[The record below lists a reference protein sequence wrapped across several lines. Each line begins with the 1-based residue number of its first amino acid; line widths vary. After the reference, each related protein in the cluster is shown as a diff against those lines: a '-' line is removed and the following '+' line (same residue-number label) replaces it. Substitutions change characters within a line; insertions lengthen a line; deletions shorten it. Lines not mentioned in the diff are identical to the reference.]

1 MPSLTSFLYARI
13 VVHRGYHLINFLI
26 NHASKEITEE
36 RKRFCVR
43 MRNYWFL
50 IAWLITS
57 QTNVGGLR
65 NFAGNWSKY
74 GVCITQLKVVVR
86 KIDRYIFCWVIQ
98 RSRMQRCIK
107 EKSNVRRY
115 YVDAKLEQWSVS
127 LECFK
132 YKTPY
137 LLEALSARVA
147 FKLFPWRVLPF
158 LGYTTL
164 ESSTIGI
171 VKGVYISNLH
181 HSGEHEPLKI
191 L

>member
-1 MPSLTSFLYARI
+1 MSEAFVILPVIGANTVYVLHSWKLLSGKSIGISFVEL
-13 VVHRGYHLINFLI
+13 
-26 NHASKEITEE
+26 
-36 RKRFCVR
+36 
-43 MRNYWFL
+43 W
-50 IAWLITS
+50 
-57 QTNVGGLR
+57 
-65 NFAGNWSKY
+65 
-74 GVCITQLKVVVR
+74 
-86 KIDRYIFCWVIQ
+86 Q